1 MAMLKNQRVYIYIY
15 ILAGW
20 WYTYPSEKYEFVSW
34 DDSFQHGKNK
44 KKQPVYIKP
53 YAQTKAWKVLKG
65 VYWNVIY
72 QKKTPFNGLLQME
85 NPL

>member
-15 ILAGW
+15 TGW
-20 WYTYPSEKYEFVSW
+20 LVVYLPLWKIWVRQLGWFFPTY
-34 DDSFQHGKNK
+34 GKNK